1 MWILVV
7 EDDAAMGKLLRQGL
21 EEANHSVALATDGV
35 QGFHAAQTSQFDSV
49 IVDVMMPGMNGI
61 DLTRRLRET
70 GLAAPILMLTARD
83 APADVILGLD
93 AGADDYLTK
102 PFSFKVLLARLRA
115 ISRRAARAPIAEL
128 EIDDLTL
135 DPASRRV
142 LRGAQPVSL
151 TATEFRLLECLMRR
165 AGRACS
171 RSALIE
177 AVWGFEEDVEP
188 NTVDVFIKILRDKID
203 KGSDRKLIQTVRGYG
218 YILREAE

>member
-21 EEANHSVALATDGV
+21 EEANHSVALATDGL

>member
-1 MWILVV
+1 M
-7 EDDAAMGKLLRQGL
+7 
-21 EEANHSVALATDGV
+21 
-35 QGFHAAQTSQFDSV
+35 
-49 IVDVMMPGMNGI
+49 
-61 DLTRRLRET
+61 
-70 GLAAPILMLTARD
+70 
-83 APADVILGLD
+83 
-93 AGADDYLTK
+93 
-102 PFSFKVLLARLRA
+102 
-115 ISRRAARAPIAEL
+115 
-128 EIDDLTL
+128 
-135 DPASRRV
+135 
-142 LRGAQPVSL
+142 SL